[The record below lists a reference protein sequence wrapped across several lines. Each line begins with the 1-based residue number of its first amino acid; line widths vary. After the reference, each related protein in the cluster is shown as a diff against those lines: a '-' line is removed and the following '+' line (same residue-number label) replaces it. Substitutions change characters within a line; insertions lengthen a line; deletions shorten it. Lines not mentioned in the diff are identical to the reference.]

1 MLLTLPTG
9 HEECVF
15 TKIPE
20 IFLLH
25 FPMETRKAFWRKIQR
40 IFCSYSPL
48 RMRSAFGKKSEHFF
62 EKLSSHFTTE
72 DLRAVWAK
80 KRKTF
85 FEKFSVPT
93 TYWRLIPGLA
103 ENFGNFLFSTPL
115 WRWEKRFDEG
125 FRNYR
130 LTLPN
135 GHEKCVWAKKSETLF
150 KNFCSHSLLEARCPS
165 GPLCGKFFFFTYMGE
180 MSTP

>member
-25 FPMETRKAFWRKIQR
+25 FPMETRKALWRNIQR

-72 DLRAVWAK
+72 ELRAVLAK

-85 FEKFSVPT
+85 LK
-93 TYWRLIPGLA
+93 
-103 ENFGNFLFSTPL
+103 NFLFTLNTGDQLPVGPKTLEIVFSL
-115 WRWEKRFDEG
+115 LLFGDGRSV
-125 FRNYR
+125 
-130 LTLPN
+130 LT
-135 GHEKCVWAKKSETLF
+135 
-150 KNFCSHSLLEARCPS
+150 KNSGIISPHSLHFPMDMRSAFGQKNRKL
-165 GPLCGKFFFFTYMGE
+165 F
-180 MSTP
+180 